1 MTNALRH
8 IALTLAFAGLMA
20 SSATNA
26 AEVTHKYSREQ
37 IEDFIDSLAVDKVG
51 CSASVMGDVHT
62 LLADWESSAEL
73 YYSEDG
79 KAIYKKWRTFR
90 DRCEAKFNSIHT
102 GTIESYQYRF
112 YKPRRAK

>member
-1 MTNALRH
+1 MTALRH

-20 SSATNA
+20 SSVTNA

-37 IEDFIDSLAVDKVG
+37 IEDFIDSLEVDRVG
-51 CSASVMGDVHT
+51 CSASVMRDVHT

-73 YYSEDG
+73 YYTEDG
-79 KAIYKKWRTFR
+79 KAIYKKWDAFR
-90 DRCEAKFNSIHT
+90 SRCEAKFNSINT
-102 GTIESYQYRF
+102 GTVESYQYRF

>member
-20 SSATNA
+20 SSATYA
-26 AEVTHKYSREQ
+26 AEVSHKYSREQ

-51 CSASVMGDVHT
+51 CSASVIDDVHT

-73 YYSEDG
+73 YYTEDG
-79 KAIYKKWRTFR
+79 KAINKKWRAFR
-90 DRCEAKFNSIHT
+90 AHCRDKFNSIHT
-102 GTIESYQYRF
+102 GMVESYQYRF
-112 YKPRRAK
+112 YKPRRTK